1 MYLLLR
7 GQVGTCAGPN
17 KCGGTPSL
25 TSNALLSINK
35 DGKCLGPGYYQRNPY
50 IRAFK

>member
-1 MYLLLR
+1 MYLLLQ

-25 TSNALLSINK
+25 TSNNTLLSINK
-35 DGKCLGPGYYQRNPY
+35 DGKCLGPGYYRIKTIY
-50 IRAFK
+50 